1 MNARALNGNLFYYA
15 MICKSMPENYVK
27 IADVEVGGSEPL
39 EALIERAKSLYLW
52 KFEARQAKKTE
63 EDVDLEKIFD
73 ESPQPQP
80 RVPKKNDKKE
90 FFSV

>member
-1 MNARALNGNLFYYA
+1 
-15 MICKSMPENYVK
+15 MPENIVR

-39 EALIERAKSLYLW
+39 DQLIERAKELYLW
-52 KFEARQAKKTE
+52 KFDARQIKKTE

-73 ESPQPQP
+73 EAPPQQARPS
-80 RVPKKNDKKE
+80 KNGKKKE